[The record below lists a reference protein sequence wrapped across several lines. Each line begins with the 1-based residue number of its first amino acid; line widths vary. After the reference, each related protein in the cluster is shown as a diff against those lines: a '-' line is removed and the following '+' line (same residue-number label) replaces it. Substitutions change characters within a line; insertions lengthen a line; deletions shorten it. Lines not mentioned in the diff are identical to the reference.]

1 MYLLSETMVEDAI
14 SKDHLNVSKARADLM
29 SDIKNCKG
37 GACLSPAND
46 EKINSKKIETKVKKV
61 DLKSTE
67 TSSKTGPIE
76 TDTTLSG
83 TNFNK

>member
-1 MYLLSETMVEDAI
+1 MVEDAI

-29 SDIKNCKG
+29 ADIKNCKG

-67 TSSKTGPIE
+67 TSSVADPIE
-76 TDTTLSG
+76 TNTTLLA
-83 TNFNK
+83 TNINK

>member
-1 MYLLSETMVEDAI
+1 MVEDAI
-14 SKDHLNVSKARADLM
+14 SKDHLNVSEARADLM
-29 SDIKNCKG
+29 ADIKNCKG

-67 TSSKTGPIE
+67 TSTKADSIE
-76 TDTTLSG
+76 TNTTLSA
-83 TNFNK
+83 TKINT

>member
-1 MYLLSETMVEDAI
+1 MVEDAI

-29 SDIKNCKG
+29 ADIKNCKG

-46 EKINSKKIETKVKKV
+46 EKVSSKTIETKVKKV

-67 TSSKTGPIE
+67 TSSKAGPIE

>member
-1 MYLLSETMVEDAI
+1 MVEDAI
-14 SKDHLNVSKARADLM
+14 SKDHLNISEARADLM

-46 EKINSKKIETKVKKV
+46 EKMNSKKLETKAKKV

-67 TSSKTGPIE
+67 TSSKADPIE
-76 TDTTLSG
+76 TNTTLSAI
-83 TNFNK
+83 NINK